1 MKTFEEMYN
10 DLKGQME
17 ALLTADNTDTVTN
30 LVKGLDN
37 IKERYNAQEEEMK
50 GLKDK
55 MVDLVRNTTFA
66 KEPESIETQ
75 EPKSIDDLLVEGVNK
90 IIKNRKRDD

>member
-10 DLKGQME
+10 ELKGQME

-55 MVDLVRNTTFA
+55 MVDIVRNTTFA
-66 KEPESIETQ
+66 KEPEGIE
-75 EPKSIDDLLVEGVNK
+75 EHAPKSIDDLLAEGVNK
-90 IIKNRKRDD
+90 IIQNRK